1 MAATTGSTAYASAP
15 SITRDSVE
23 ACFQSPVSLLKPDE
37 EEGLR
42 ERAAA
47 TGTLAGRGFFFLAGE
62 TR

>member
-1 MAATTGSTAYASAP
+1 
-15 SITRDSVE
+15 VE

-47 TGTLAGRGFFFLAGE
+47 AGTLAGRGFFFLAGE